1 MSRLSKH
8 STKKAVEAR
17 KYSETAVENFMG
29 GTSYEM
35 SPLQALKIVAAS
47 SIFGE
52 PQYYRDGIDSKKT
65 ISNRETYIEYDILSS
80 MLGDQTSA
88 DEIFIS
94 LVDTALNFDFKGTLD
109 VALEL
114 RTEYFMRLNPS
125 VIFIRASVHKNR
137 AVFNEANPSYMKEI
151 GKKIALRPDDLSNQ
165 FDYYVYMNGS
175 KNGLSSV
182 VKRTWAERLEEYSR
196 YQLNKY
202 KGKKLIDLVRISH
215 ASNDNITELIKTG
228 TLKVEENERTWESL
242 RSEGKTWSEI
252 ISIIK
257 IPHMALLKNLRG
269 IFTEINDQVVAEE
282 ILNQLKSG
290 VEKGM
295 QFPFRYWS
303 AYSAI
308 KKLVSEEDTPV
319 NHQGFVLDALDE
331 CMDIAVKN
339 MPKLKG
345 RVMSLCDNS
354 GSSRGT
360 MNSEYGS
367 VQVSTIANL
376 SALITGMQSDEGYV
390 GVFGDTLKTQP
401 VSKRNGLL
409 TQLKEVDEVG
419 DTVGGGTEN
428 GIWMFW
434 DNAIKNK
441 EHWDTVFIY
450 SDMQAS
456 HGGLYGVD
464 SSEYADFIYS
474 RGIMGNSH
482 IDVLALV
489 RKYRETVNPKV
500 NVFSVQVAGYNNQ
513 SIPEN
518 LYRGAILGSWT
529 GRETA
534 FAKAII
540 NIWDEI
546 ESDNSTIY
554 NKI

>member
-8 STKKAVEAR
+8 STKKAVDTR

-65 ISNRETYIEYDILSS
+65 ISNHMTYREYDIFSS
-80 MLGDQTSA
+80 MMEDKTSA
-88 DEIFIS
+88 DEIFVS
-94 LVDTALNFDFKGTLD
+94 LVDTALDHDFKGTLD
-109 VALEL
+109 IALEL

-137 AVFNEANPSYMKEI
+137 AAFNEANPGYMKEI
-151 GKKIALRPDDLSNQ
+151 GKKIAIRPDDLSNQ

-182 VKRTWAERLEEYSR
+182 VKRTWAEKLEEYSR

-215 ASNDNITELIKTG
+215 ASNDNITELVKTG

-252 ISIIK
+252 ISTIK
-257 IPHMALLKNLRG
+257 IPHMALLRNLRG
-269 IFTEINDQVVAEE
+269 VFTEIDDQAKAKE
-282 ILNQLKSG
+282 ILDQLKSG
-290 VEKGM
+290 VERGM

-303 AYSAI
+303 AYNAVKSA
-308 KKLVSEEDTPV
+308 SV
-319 NHQGFVLDALDE
+319 NHQGMILDALDE

-339 MPKLKG
+339 MPKLDG

-354 GSSRGT
+354 GSARGT

-367 VQVSTIANL
+367 VHVSTIANL

-409 TQLKEVDEVG
+409 TQLKEVDGLGNAVG
-419 DTVGGGTEN
+419 AATEN

-456 HGGLYGVD
+456 HGGLYGVN
-464 SSEYADFIYS
+464 SREYADFIHPNGS
-474 RGIMGNSH
+474 RY

-489 RKYRETVNPKV
+489 RKYRETVNSKV

-513 SIPEN
+513 VIPEN
-518 LYRGAILGSWT
+518 LYRGAILGGWT
-529 GRETA
+529 GKEPSY
-534 FAKAII
+534 AKAII
-540 NIWDEI
+540 DTWNQI
-546 ESDNSTIY
+546 ES
-554 NKI
+554 K

>member
-8 STKKAVEAR
+8 STKKAVDTR

-65 ISNRETYIEYDILSS
+65 ISNHMTYREYDIFSS
-80 MLGDQTSA
+80 MMEDKTSA
-88 DEIFIS
+88 DEIFVS
-94 LVDTALNFDFKGTLD
+94 LVDTALDHDFKGTLD
-109 VALEL
+109 IALEL

-137 AVFNEANPSYMKEI
+137 AAFNEANPGYMKEI
-151 GKKIALRPDDLSNQ
+151 GKKIAIRPDDLSNQ

-182 VKRTWAERLEEYSR
+182 VKRTWAEKLEEYSR

-215 ASNDNITELIKTG
+215 ASNDNITELVKTG

-242 RSEGKTWSEI
+242 RSEGKIWSEI
-252 ISIIK
+252 ISTIK
-257 IPHMALLKNLRG
+257 IPHMALLRNLRG
-269 IFTEINDQVVAEE
+269 VFTEIDDQAKAKE
-282 ILNQLKSG
+282 ILDQLKSG
-290 VEKGM
+290 VERGM

-303 AYSAI
+303 AYNAVKSA
-308 KKLVSEEDTPV
+308 SV
-319 NHQGFVLDALDE
+319 NHQGMILDALDE

-339 MPKLKG
+339 MPKLDG

-354 GSSRGT
+354 GSARGT

-367 VQVSTIANL
+367 VHVSTIANL
-376 SALITGMQSDEGYV
+376 SALITGMQSDEGHV
-390 GVFGDTLKTQP
+390 GVFGDTLQTQP

-409 TQLKEVDEVG
+409 TQLKEVDG
-419 DTVGGGTEN
+419 LGNTVGGGTEN

-456 HGGLYGVD
+456 HGGLYGVN
-464 SSEYADFIYS
+464 SREYADFIHPNGS
-474 RGIMGNSH
+474 RY

-489 RKYRETVNPKV
+489 RKYRETVNSKV

-513 SIPEN
+513 VIPEN
-518 LYRGAILGSWT
+518 LYRGAILGGWT
-529 GRETA
+529 GKEPSY
-534 FAKAII
+534 AKAII
-540 NIWDEI
+540 DTWNQI
-546 ESDNSTIY
+546 ES
-554 NKI
+554 K

>member
-8 STKKAVEAR
+8 STKKAVDTR

-65 ISNRETYIEYDILSS
+65 ISNHMTYREYDIFSS
-80 MLGDQTSA
+80 MMEDKTSA
-88 DEIFIS
+88 DEIFVS
-94 LVDTALNFDFKGTLD
+94 LVDTALDHDFKGTLD
-109 VALEL
+109 IALEL

-137 AVFNEANPSYMKEI
+137 AAFNEANPGYMKEI
-151 GKKIALRPDDLSNQ
+151 GKKIAIRPDDLSNQ

-182 VKRTWAERLEEYSR
+182 VKRTWAEKLEEYSR

-215 ASNDNITELIKTG
+215 ASNDNITELVKTG

-242 RSEGKTWSEI
+242 RSEGKIWSEI
-252 ISIIK
+252 ISTIK
-257 IPHMALLKNLRG
+257 IPHMALLRNLRG
-269 IFTEINDQVVAEE
+269 VFTEIDDQAKAKEV
-282 ILNQLKSG
+282 LDQLKSG

-303 AYSAI
+303 AYNAVKSA
-308 KKLVSEEDTPV
+308 SV
-319 NHQGFVLDALDE
+319 NHQGMILDALDE

-339 MPKLKG
+339 MPKLDG

-354 GSSRGT
+354 GSARGT

-367 VQVSTIANL
+367 VHVSTIANL
-376 SALITGMQSDEGYV
+376 SALITGMQSDEGHV
-390 GVFGDTLKTQP
+390 GVFGDTLQTQP

-409 TQLKEVDEVG
+409 TQLKEVDG
-419 DTVGGGTEN
+419 LGNTVGGGTEN

-456 HGGLYGVD
+456 HGGLYGVN
-464 SSEYADFIYS
+464 SREYADFIHPNGS
-474 RGIMGNSH
+474 RY

-489 RKYRETVNPKV
+489 RKYRETVNSKV

-513 SIPEN
+513 VIPEN
-518 LYRGAILGSWT
+518 LYRGAILGGWT
-529 GRETA
+529 GKEPSY
-534 FAKAII
+534 AKAII
-540 NIWDEI
+540 DTWNQI
-546 ESDNSTIY
+546 ES
-554 NKI
+554 K

>member
-8 STKKAVEAR
+8 STKKAVETR

-65 ISNRETYIEYDILSS
+65 ISNHMTYREYDIFSS
-80 MLGDQTSA
+80 MMEDKTSA
-88 DEIFIS
+88 DEIFVS
-94 LVDTALNFDFKGTLD
+94 LIDTALNHDFKGTLD

-114 RTEYFMRLNPS
+114 RTDYFMRLNPS

-137 AVFNEANPSYMKEI
+137 AAFNEANPGYMKEI

-182 VKRTWAERLEEYSR
+182 VKRTWAEKLEEYSR

-215 ASNDNITELIKTG
+215 ASNDNITELVKTG

-252 ISIIK
+252 ISTIK
-257 IPHMALLKNLRG
+257 IPHMALLRNLRG
-269 IFTEINDQVVAEE
+269 VFTEIDDQAKAKE
-282 ILNQLKSG
+282 ILDQLKSG
-290 VEKGM
+290 VERGM

-303 AYSAI
+303 AYNAVKSA
-308 KKLVSEEDTPV
+308 SV
-319 NHQGFVLDALDE
+319 NHQGMILDALDE

-339 MPKLKG
+339 MPKLDG

-354 GSSRGT
+354 GSARGT

-367 VQVSTIANL
+367 VHVSTIANL
-376 SALITGMQSDEGYV
+376 SALITGMQSDEGHV
-390 GVFGDTLKTQP
+390 GVFGDTLQTQP

-409 TQLKEVDEVG
+409 TQLKEVDG
-419 DTVGGGTEN
+419 LGNTVGGGTEN

-450 SDMQAS
+450 SDMQAG
-456 HGGLYGVD
+456 HGGLYGVN
-464 SSEYADFIYS
+464 SREYADFIHPNGS
-474 RGIMGNSH
+474 RY

-489 RKYRETVNPKV
+489 RKYRETVNSKV

-513 SIPEN
+513 VIPEN
-518 LYRGAILGSWT
+518 LYRGAILGGWT
-529 GRETA
+529 GKEPSY
-534 FAKAII
+534 AKAII
-540 NIWDEI
+540 DTWNQI
-546 ESDNSTIY
+546 ES
-554 NKI
+554 K

>member
-8 STKKAVEAR
+8 STKKAVETR

-65 ISNRETYIEYDILSS
+65 ISNHMTYREYDIFSS
-80 MLGDQTSA
+80 MMEDKTSA
-88 DEIFIS
+88 DEIFVS
-94 LVDTALNFDFKGTLD
+94 LVDTALDHDFKGTLD

-137 AVFNEANPSYMKEI
+137 AAFNEANPGYMKEI

-182 VKRTWAERLEEYSR
+182 VKRTWAEKLEEYSR

-215 ASNDNITELIKTG
+215 ASNDNITELVKTG

-242 RSEGKTWSEI
+242 RSEGKIWSEI
-252 ISIIK
+252 ISTIK
-257 IPHMALLKNLRG
+257 IPHMALLRNLRG
-269 IFTEINDQVVAEE
+269 IFTEINDQAKAKE
-282 ILNQLKSG
+282 ILDQLKSG

-303 AYSAI
+303 AYNAVKSA
-308 KKLVSEEDTPV
+308 SV
-319 NHQGFVLDALDE
+319 NHQGMILDALDE

-339 MPKLKG
+339 MPKLDG

-354 GSSRGT
+354 GSARGT

-367 VQVSTIANL
+367 VHVSTIANL
-376 SALITGMQSDEGYV
+376 SALITGMQSDEGHV

-409 TQLKEVDEVG
+409 TQLKEVDG
-419 DTVGGGTEN
+419 LGNTVGGGTEN

-450 SDMQAS
+450 SDMQAG
-456 HGGLYGVD
+456 HGGLYGVN
-464 SSEYADFIYS
+464 SREYADFIHPNGS
-474 RGIMGNSH
+474 RY

-489 RKYRETVNPKV
+489 RKYRETVNSKV

-513 SIPEN
+513 VIPEN
-518 LYRGAILGSWT
+518 LYRGAILGGWT
-529 GRETA
+529 GKEPSY
-534 FAKAII
+534 AKAII
-540 NIWDEI
+540 DTWNQI
-546 ESDNSTIY
+546 ES
-554 NKI
+554 K

>member
-8 STKKAVEAR
+8 STKKAVDTR

-65 ISNRETYIEYDILSS
+65 ISNHMTYREYDIFSS
-80 MLGDQTSA
+80 MMEDKTSA
-88 DEIFIS
+88 DEIFVS
-94 LVDTALNFDFKGTLD
+94 LVDTALDHDFKGTLD
-109 VALEL
+109 IALEL

-137 AVFNEANPSYMKEI
+137 AAFNEANPGYMKEI

-182 VKRTWAERLEEYSR
+182 VKRTWAEKLEEYSR

-215 ASNDNITELIKTG
+215 ASNDNITELVKTG

-242 RSEGKTWSEI
+242 RSEGKAWGEI
-252 ISIIK
+252 ISTIK
-257 IPHMALLKNLRG
+257 IPHMALLRNLRG
-269 IFTEINDQVVAEE
+269 IFTEINDQTKAKE
-282 ILNQLKSG
+282 ILDQLKSG

-303 AYSAI
+303 AYNAVKSA
-308 KKLVSEEDTPV
+308 SV
-319 NHQGFVLDALDE
+319 NHQGMILDALDE

-339 MPKLKG
+339 MPKLDG

-354 GSSRGT
+354 GSARGT

-367 VQVSTIANL
+367 VHVSTIANL
-376 SALITGMQSDEGYV
+376 SALITGMQSDEGHV
-390 GVFGDTLKTQP
+390 GVFGDTLQTQP

-409 TQLKEVDEVG
+409 TQLKEVDG
-419 DTVGGGTEN
+419 LGNTVGGGTEN

-456 HGGLYGVD
+456 HGGLYGVN
-464 SSEYADFIYS
+464 SREYADFIHPNGS
-474 RGIMGNSH
+474 RY

-489 RKYRETVNPKV
+489 RKYRETVNSKV

-513 SIPEN
+513 VIPEN
-518 LYRGAILGSWT
+518 LYRGAILGGWT
-529 GRETA
+529 GKEPSY
-534 FAKAII
+534 AKAII
-540 NIWDEI
+540 DTWNQI
-546 ESDNSTIY
+546 ES
-554 NKI
+554 K

>member
-8 STKKAVEAR
+8 STKKAVDTR

-65 ISNRETYIEYDILSS
+65 ISNHMTYREYDIFSS
-80 MLGDQTSA
+80 MMEDKTSA
-88 DEIFIS
+88 DEIFVS
-94 LVDTALNFDFKGTLD
+94 LVDTALDHDFKGTLD
-109 VALEL
+109 IALEL

-137 AVFNEANPSYMKEI
+137 AAFNEANPGYMKEI
-151 GKKIALRPDDLSNQ
+151 GKKIAIRPDDLSNQ

-215 ASNDNITELIKTG
+215 ASNDSITELVKTG

-252 ISIIK
+252 ISTIK
-257 IPHMALLKNLRG
+257 IPHMALLRNLRG
-269 IFTEINDQVVAEE
+269 VFTEIDDQAKAKE
-282 ILNQLKSG
+282 ILDQLKSG
-290 VEKGM
+290 VERGM

-303 AYSAI
+303 AYNAVKSA
-308 KKLVSEEDTPV
+308 SV
-319 NHQGFVLDALDE
+319 NHQGMILDALDE

-339 MPKLKG
+339 MPKLDG

-354 GSSRGT
+354 GSARGT

-367 VQVSTIANL
+367 VHVSTIANL
-376 SALITGMQSDEGYV
+376 SALITGMQSDEGHV
-390 GVFGDTLKTQP
+390 GVFGDTLQTQP
-401 VSKRNGLL
+401 VLKRNGLL
-409 TQLKEVDEVG
+409 TQLKEVDG
-419 DTVGGGTEN
+419 LGNTVGGGTEN

-450 SDMQAS
+450 SDMQAG
-456 HGGLYGVD
+456 HGGLYGVN
-464 SSEYADFIYS
+464 SREYADFIHPNGS
-474 RGIMGNSH
+474 RY

-489 RKYRETVNPKV
+489 RKYRETVNSKV

-513 SIPEN
+513 VIPEN
-518 LYRGAILGSWT
+518 LYRGAILGGWT
-529 GRETA
+529 GKEPSY
-534 FAKAII
+534 AKAII
-540 NIWDEI
+540 DTWNQI
-546 ESDNSTIY
+546 ES
-554 NKI
+554 K

>member
-8 STKKAVEAR
+8 STKKAVDTR

-65 ISNRETYIEYDILSS
+65 ISNHMTYREYDIFSS
-80 MLGDQTSA
+80 MMEDKTSA
-88 DEIFIS
+88 DEIFVS
-94 LVDTALNFDFKGTLD
+94 LVDTALDHDFKGTLD
-109 VALEL
+109 IALEL
-114 RTEYFMRLNPS
+114 RIDYFMRLNPS

-137 AVFNEANPSYMKEI
+137 AAFNEANPGYMKEI

-215 ASNDNITELIKTG
+215 ASNDSITELVKTG

-252 ISIIK
+252 ISTIK
-257 IPHMALLKNLRG
+257 IPHMALLRNLRG
-269 IFTEINDQVVAEE
+269 IFTEIDDQVKAKE
-282 ILNQLKSG
+282 ILDQLKSG

-303 AYSAI
+303 AYNAVKSAA
-308 KKLVSEEDTPV
+308 V
-319 NHQGFVLDALDE
+319 NHQGMVLDSLDE

-339 MPKLKG
+339 MPKLDGK
-345 RVMSLCDNS
+345 VMSLCDNS
-354 GSSRGT
+354 GSARGT

-367 VQVSTIANL
+367 VQFSTIANL

-390 GVFGDTLKTQP
+390 GVFGDTLETQP

-409 TQLKEVDEVG
+409 TQLKEVDG
-419 DTVGGGTEN
+419 LGNTVGGGTEN

-434 DNAIKNK
+434 DKAIRNK

-456 HGGLYGVD
+456 HGGLYGVN
-464 SSEYADFIYS
+464 SREYADFIHPKGS
-474 RGIMGNSH
+474 RY

-513 SIPEN
+513 VIPEN
-518 LYRGAILGSWT
+518 LYRGAILGGWT
-529 GRETA
+529 GKEPSY
-534 FAKAII
+534 AKAII
-540 NIWDEI
+540 DTWNQI
-546 ESDNSTIY
+546 ES
-554 NKI
+554 K

>member
-8 STKKAVEAR
+8 STKKAVDTR

-65 ISNRETYIEYDILSS
+65 ISNHMTYREYDIFSS
-80 MLGDQTSA
+80 MMEDKTSA
-88 DEIFIS
+88 DEIFVS
-94 LVDTALNFDFKGTLD
+94 LVDTALDHDFKGTLD
-109 VALEL
+109 IALEL

-137 AVFNEANPSYMKEI
+137 AAFNEANPGYMKEI
-151 GKKIALRPDDLSNQ
+151 GKKIAIRPDDLSNQ

-182 VKRTWAERLEEYSR
+182 VKRTWAEKLEEYSR

-215 ASNDNITELIKTG
+215 ASNDNITELVKTG

-242 RSEGKTWSEI
+242 RSEGKIWSEI
-252 ISIIK
+252 ISTIK
-257 IPHMALLKNLRG
+257 IPHMALLRNLRG
-269 IFTEINDQVVAEE
+269 VFTEIDDQAKAKE
-282 ILNQLKSG
+282 ILDQLKSG
-290 VEKGM
+290 VERGM

-303 AYSAI
+303 AYNAVKSA
-308 KKLVSEEDTPV
+308 SV
-319 NHQGFVLDALDE
+319 NHQGMILDALDE

-339 MPKLKG
+339 MPKLDG

-354 GSSRGT
+354 GSARGT

-367 VQVSTIANL
+367 VHVSTIANL
-376 SALITGMQSDEGYV
+376 SALITGMQSDEGHV
-390 GVFGDTLKTQP
+390 GVFGDTLQTQP

-409 TQLKEVDEVG
+409 TQLKEVDG
-419 DTVGGGTEN
+419 LGNTVGGGTEN

-450 SDMQAS
+450 SDMQAG
-456 HGGLYGVD
+456 HGGLYGVN
-464 SSEYADFIYS
+464 SREYADFIHPNGS
-474 RGIMGNSH
+474 RY

-489 RKYRETVNPKV
+489 RKYRETVNSKV

-513 SIPEN
+513 VIPEN
-518 LYRGAILGSWT
+518 LYRGAILGGWT
-529 GRETA
+529 GKEPSY
-534 FAKAII
+534 AKAII
-540 NIWDEI
+540 DTWNQI
-546 ESDNSTIY
+546 ES
-554 NKI
+554 K

>member
-8 STKKAVEAR
+8 STKKAVDTR

-65 ISNRETYIEYDILSS
+65 ISNHMTYREYDIFSS
-80 MLGDQTSA
+80 MMEDKTSA
-88 DEIFIS
+88 DEIFVS
-94 LVDTALNFDFKGTLD
+94 LVDTALDHDFKGTLD
-109 VALEL
+109 IALEL

-137 AVFNEANPSYMKEI
+137 AAFNEANPGYMKEI
-151 GKKIALRPDDLSNQ
+151 GKKIAIRPDDLSNQ

-182 VKRTWAERLEEYSR
+182 VKRTWAEKLEEYSR

-215 ASNDNITELIKTG
+215 ASNDNITELVKTG

-242 RSEGKTWSEI
+242 RSEGKIWSEI
-252 ISIIK
+252 ISTIK
-257 IPHMALLKNLRG
+257 IPHMALLRNLRG
-269 IFTEINDQVVAEE
+269 IFTEINDQAKAKEV
-282 ILNQLKSG
+282 LDQLKSG

-303 AYSAI
+303 AYNAVKSA
-308 KKLVSEEDTPV
+308 SV
-319 NHQGFVLDALDE
+319 NHQGMILDALDE

-339 MPKLKG
+339 MPKLDG

-354 GSSRGT
+354 GSARGT

-367 VQVSTIANL
+367 VHVSTIANL
-376 SALITGMQSDEGYV
+376 SALITGMQSDEGHV
-390 GVFGDTLKTQP
+390 GVFGDTLQTQP

-409 TQLKEVDEVG
+409 TQLKEVDG
-419 DTVGGGTEN
+419 LGNTVGGGTEN

-441 EHWDTVFIY
+441 EYWDTVFIY
-450 SDMQAS
+450 SDMQAG
-456 HGGLYGVD
+456 HGGLYGVN
-464 SSEYADFIYS
+464 SREYADFIHPNGS
-474 RGIMGNSH
+474 RY

-489 RKYRETVNPKV
+489 RKYRETVNSKV

-513 SIPEN
+513 VIPEN
-518 LYRGAILGSWT
+518 LYRGAILGGWT
-529 GRETA
+529 GKEPSY
-534 FAKAII
+534 AKAII
-540 NIWDEI
+540 DTWNQI
-546 ESDNSTIY
+546 ES
-554 NKI
+554 K

>member
-8 STKKAVEAR
+8 STKKAVDTR

-65 ISNRETYIEYDILSS
+65 ISNHMTYREYDIFSS
-80 MLGDQTSA
+80 MMEDKTSA
-88 DEIFIS
+88 DEIFVS
-94 LVDTALNFDFKGTLD
+94 LVDTALDHDFKGTLD
-109 VALEL
+109 IALEL

-137 AVFNEANPSYMKEI
+137 AAFNEANPGYMKEI
-151 GKKIALRPDDLSNQ
+151 GKKIAIRPDDLSNQ

-182 VKRTWAERLEEYSR
+182 VKRTWAEKLEEYSR

-215 ASNDNITELIKTG
+215 ASNDNITELVKTG

-242 RSEGKTWSEI
+242 RLEGKIWSEI
-252 ISIIK
+252 ISTIK
-257 IPHMALLKNLRG
+257 IPHMALLRNLRG
-269 IFTEINDQVVAEE
+269 VFTEIDDQAKAKE
-282 ILNQLKSG
+282 ILDQLKSG
-290 VEKGM
+290 VERGM

-303 AYSAI
+303 AYNAVKSA
-308 KKLVSEEDTPV
+308 SV
-319 NHQGFVLDALDE
+319 NHQGMILDALDE

-339 MPKLKG
+339 MPKLDG

-354 GSSRGT
+354 GSARGT

-367 VQVSTIANL
+367 VHVSTIANL

-390 GVFGDTLKTQP
+390 GVFGDQLKTQP

-409 TQLKEVDEVG
+409 TQLKEVDGLGNAVG
-419 DTVGGGTEN
+419 AATEN

-456 HGGLYGVD
+456 HGGLYGVN
-464 SSEYADFIYS
+464 SREYADFIHPNGS
-474 RGIMGNSH
+474 RY

-489 RKYRETVNPKV
+489 RKYRETVNSKV

-513 SIPEN
+513 VIPEN
-518 LYRGAILGSWT
+518 LYRGAILGGWT
-529 GRETA
+529 GKEPSY
-534 FAKAII
+534 AKAII
-540 NIWDEI
+540 DTWNQI
-546 ESDNSTIY
+546 ES
-554 NKI
+554 K